1 MALEDNEPAKLTEK
15 MMAEISNEEP
25 IDDMVKPLND
35 VISPDN
41 LRQDYEKSTS
51 VPESQETRYIET
63 AKEEER
69 KQEPEKTRKGK
80 KKESDITEK
89 SLSKLHS
96 DLRKHS
102 DARRKTDLAIK
113 DIEKQLK
120 GLLLTH
126 HSAIKDLKKEVAK
139 LRREVAVAGSRKNAI
154 KTRTKKTETRKSK
167 NASKKKSRKR

>member
-1 MALEDNEPAKLTEK
+1 MALDDNEPAKLTEK
-15 MMAEISNEEP
+15 MRTEISNEEP

-41 LRQDYEKSTS
+41 LRQDYEESTS

-63 AKEEER
+63 AKEER
-69 KQEPEKTRKGK
+69 KQEPEKTSKGK

-96 DLRKHS
+96 DLRTHS

-154 KTRTKKTETRKSK
+154 KTRTKKSETRKSK